1 MEVLPMAIGTKAAA
15 KVAGAAKGAAKA
27 LAGYSSIFHHLAN
40 EHAQVSTMMKS
51 IAQSSEGSTAREDVF
66 DEMCPALL
74 AHAHAEEKEF
84 YPVLRRFSE
93 LDQLVSRSLQEHKQI
108 ESYLEQLEAGDK
120 NTKSWL
126 ELFERLVRA
135 VEAHVD
141 LEENQLFPKANELLS
156 AEQAKQV
163 YERYEHVEEEEK
175 TQLQP

>member
-1 MEVLPMAIGTKAAA
+1 MAIGTKAAA

-40 EHAQVSTMMKS
+40 EHAQVSTMMTR
-51 IAQSSEGSTAREDVF
+51 IAQSSEGSSDREEVF

-84 YPVLRRFSE
+84 YPVLRRFPE
-93 LDQLVSRSLQEHKQI
+93 LQQLVTQSLEEHKQI
-108 ESYLEQLEAGDK
+108 ESYLEQLESSNKG
-120 NTKSWL
+120 TKIWL
-126 ELFERLVRA
+126 DLFERLMLA

-156 AEQAKQV
+156 SDQAKQV

-175 TQLQP
+175 TELQP